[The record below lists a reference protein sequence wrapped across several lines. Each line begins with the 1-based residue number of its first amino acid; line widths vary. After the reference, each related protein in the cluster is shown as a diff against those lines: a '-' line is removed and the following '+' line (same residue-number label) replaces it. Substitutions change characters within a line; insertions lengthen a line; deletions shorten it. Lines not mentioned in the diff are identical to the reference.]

1 MNIPQAALQKQLE
14 KMGVPPP
21 LQGDST
27 VSDDAKSMNKDEIE
41 KHQRDTAL
49 LLNHLWDSLSQPK
62 GGMHSPSRQARQAGG
77 LSPGHPFS
85 TLLRR
90 KRHMA
95 TCKATVRTAT
105 ASRANTAV
113 SSMLC

>member
-49 LLNHLWDSLSQPK
+49 LLNQLWDSLSQPK

-77 LSPGHPFS
+77 LSGSSLFNAAASP
-85 TLLRR
+85 TCLLYTSD
-90 KRHMA
+90 A
-95 TCKATVRTAT
+95 ADE
-105 ASRANTAV
+105 
-113 SSMLC
+113 